1 MTTGSTTTG
10 STKSSSSTWTVLDG
24 EQPHEIPA
32 SLEGGRVR
40 IAPEALR
47 RALGWEWKAEGLC
60 RGEVCV
66 PVRDRARLAG
76 DAGIDLAAFAEAIDR
91 PLALDV
97 EERAAA
103 LGHSAAE
110 RSASLASLEAPDFA
124 LPDLAGRVHRLSEHR
139 GKKALLIVYASW

>member
-1 MTTGSTTTG
+1 MNATSA
-10 STKSSSSTWTVLDG
+10 TWTVFDG

-32 SLEGGRVR
+32 RLEGGRVR
-40 IAPEALR
+40 VAPEALQ

-66 PVRDRARLAG
+66 PVRDPARLAG
-76 DAGIDLAAFAEAIDR
+76 EAGIDLAAFAEAIDR

-97 EERAAA
+97 AERAAA
-103 LGHSAAE
+103 LGYSAAE
-110 RSASLASLEAPDFA
+110 RSARLASLEAPDFV
-124 LPDLAGRVHRLSEHR
+124 LPDLAGRVHRLSEQR